1 MGEVV
6 MFPMGSRWPSFPR
19 YCQNAESLSD
29 LLHDRSKREA
39 VLIETRIEQIRGD
52 CGLSVYCNGRFKGV
66 WLCRDRAY
74 DWVPPSFLHAICR
87 APNANAAVE
96 HTLLWLEA

>member
-1 MGEVV
+1 MPGISV
-6 MFPMGSRWPSFPR
+6 MYHCDSFNI
-19 YCQNAESLSD
+19 C
-29 LLHDRSKREA
+29 LLTPGIYHDRSKREV

-52 CGLSVYCNGRFKGV
+52 CGVSVYCNGRFKGV